1 MYKGNK
7 GYKYEQISKSYL
19 ISKGYHI
26 LDTNFL
32 CRFGEID
39 IIAMYK
45 DILVFVEVKGRKNTL
60 HGYPREYVTENKIKK
75 LVLTA
80 KYYLKTK
87 KIFDKQCRFD
97 VIEVIEDNK
106 KINHIKNIIDVC

>member
-19 ISKGYHI
+19 ITKGYQI

-39 IIAMYK
+39 IIATYNNML
-45 DILVFVEVKGRKNTL
+45 IFIEVKGRKNIL
-60 HGYPREYVTENKIKK
+60 NGYPREYVTENKIQK
-75 LVLTA
+75 LIITA
-80 KYYLKTK
+80 KYYIKTK
-87 KIFDKQCRFD
+87 RVFDKQCRFD
-97 VIEVIEDNK
+97 VIEIIEDNK
-106 KINHIKNIIDVC
+106 KINHLKNIVDVY